1 MESTFFRVDVIIYR
15 KLNKELKKKMHDEF
29 FSIVFGKWRIKKITR
44 GGIFLFNLIIR
55 FAQLLMFLQFV
66 KKIADINNFKSRKF

>member
-1 MESTFFRVDVIIYR
+1 
-15 KLNKELKKKMHDEF
+15 MHDEF

-44 GGIFLFNLIIR
+44 GGIFLFNLIIQ